1 MYLLNTFLG
10 FLIAQ
15 IYDVL
20 KRERV
25 SQASPQ
31 AFDPIFF
38 FKDNWVKIVLSLLL
52 SFALSLAIH
61 LNAPEVEKLMV
72 SDFEV
77 NNLIYL
83 VVGAV
88 PELVL
93 QYFKRKGSFLQPKN
107 VKGFDRK

>member
-20 KRERV
+20 RRERA
-25 SQASPQ
+25 SHASPQ
-31 AFDPIFF
+31 AFGPVFF
-38 FKDNWVKIVLSLLL
+38 FKDNWVKIVLSLVL

-61 LNAPEVEKLMV
+61 LNTPEVEKLV
-72 SDFEV
+72 VADFEV

-93 QYFKRKGSFLQPKN
+93 QYFKRKGSFLQPKQVDN
-107 VKGFDRK
+107 FKRK